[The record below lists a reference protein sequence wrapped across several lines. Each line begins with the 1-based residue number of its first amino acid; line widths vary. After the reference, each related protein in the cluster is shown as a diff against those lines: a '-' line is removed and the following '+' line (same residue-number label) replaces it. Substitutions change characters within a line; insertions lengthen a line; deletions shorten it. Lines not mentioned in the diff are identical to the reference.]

1 VIDNCHCSRRATGVT
16 AGEKDR
22 RVTQH
27 RELRPPALATAGIR
41 ARRAMFTSRVST
53 GFFIHRREPPRASLA
68 ILPGRLSLSGGRD
81 RWRPSPV
88 GPLVRSFHFQATNHR
103 PHAGGSDAA
112 SIRMLR
118 SPGQSS
124 WSGVDGVI
132 RSVFGSNVT
141 PVRHCIAAAASHC
154 CVLYRILNRSLN
166 PCLQDGRPLMTHLL
180 RVAWNGC
187 LDAGYLGTG
196 LTHSGRPCLPG
207 DRKRSIC

>member
-1 VIDNCHCSRRATGVT
+1 MSTPRGSYCRRQVVDHFHCSRRATGVT
-16 AGEKDR
+16 AGVQDR

-88 GPLVRSFHFQATNHR
+88 GALVRSFHFQATNHR

-112 SIRMLR
+112 SIRMFR

-124 WSGVDGVI
+124 WSGVDGVRLPI
-132 RSVFGSNVT
+132 NSQRFWKQRHSSPTLHCSSRFSLLRSV
-141 PVRHCIAAAASHC
+141 
-154 CVLYRILNRSLN
+154 
-166 PCLQDGRPLMTHLL
+166 
-180 RVAWNGC
+180 
-187 LDAGYLGTG
+187 
-196 LTHSGRPCLPG
+196 
-207 DRKRSIC
+207 